1 MEECWVAKSK
11 SIYHYLP
18 NSDEMLLKAVAR
30 LEKLSKNKNKNKND
44 HSKRIKQE
52 KIDKLRCMQLYDQF
66 GRDTDEKKSEESR
79 NYLRH

>member
-1 MEECWVAKSK
+1 
-11 SIYHYLP
+11 
-18 NSDEMLLKAVAR
+18 MLLKAVAR

-66 GRDTDEKKSEESR
+66 GRDTDEKKSEE
-79 NYLRH
+79 